1 MRIGIYDPYLDD
13 RSGGEKYILSLAE
26 CVGNTHEVSVMWNSK
41 EDLLEAGER
50 FGINLSKINFAANIF
65 SKNVGFL
72 KRQIESRKFD
82 ILIVL
87 SDGSV
92 PLVSSKKLFLHFQ
105 QPIPGKKINLKT
117 KLKLKRVSRVFCNSY
132 FTKKFIDDRFGLNSI
147 VIYPPIILHPKKVKK
162 ENIILHVGKFRAM
175 GSTSSDFKKQHVM
188 VEVFKKMVRKDLKGW
203 KFVIA
208 VSVSEADKMV
218 FDEFKK
224 KAVGEPIEF
233 LINKTNDELWDI
245 YSRAKIYWHASGFG
259 ENVDEHPE
267 LAEPFGISTVEA
279 MGAGAVPV
287 VYSAGGQKEI
297 VENNING
304 FLWNSLEEFEEKT
317 LLLVH
322 ENKILENMAK
332 EAKMRAADFA
342 GDRFCEEVKKL
353 VESD

>member
-188 VEVFKKMVRKDLKGW
+188 VEVFN
-203 KFVIA
+203 
-208 VSVSEADKMV
+208 KMV

-267 LAEPFGISTVEA
+267 LAEHFGISTVEA